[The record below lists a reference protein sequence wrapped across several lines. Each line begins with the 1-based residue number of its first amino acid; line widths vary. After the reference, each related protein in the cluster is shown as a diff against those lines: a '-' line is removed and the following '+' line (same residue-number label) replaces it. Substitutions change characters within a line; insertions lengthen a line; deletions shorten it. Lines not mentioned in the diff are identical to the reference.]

1 MKNDKRLIREFTLH
15 LLKEYGYDG
24 EWNIEDIQ
32 NFISKTFGV
41 KWIKPGTD
49 KKYGVTF
56 KPDKNKVTEYG
67 MYSKNIDVLIE
78 TAICRFHIGDWK
90 KEN

>member
-1 MKNDKRLIREFTLH
+1 MKNDKRMIREFALH
-15 LLKEYGYDG
+15 LLKEYGYEG

-32 NFISKTFGV
+32 NFTSKTFGV
-41 KWIKPGTD
+41 KWIKHGAD

-56 KPDKNKVTEYG
+56 KPDETKATEYG
-67 MYSKNIDVLIE
+67 MYSKNIVVLIE
-78 TAICRFHIGDWK
+78 TAVWRFHSGDQK